1 LTPAG
6 EGDPRRGRAW
16 RSAPPVLLA
25 GTLVATLGLLPWLR
39 ATLEPPPGRAFVG
52 FFYYV
57 NDQYNYLS
65 FVQQAEDGAFFFENK
80 LRRERHP
87 AVLVNLEWWLV
98 GRLSAWL
105 GRRPVLAYRLVG
117 VAATFALLAAVDLWL
132 RRSGLP
138 AGHRLPAL
146 LLVALGG
153 GLGGALFAVAGWPI
167 HRCLDLSTGLFP
179 FVGILANA
187 HFLAGSALLVLSL
200 AAYASARGPASWA
213 GAGALGTAL
222 GLVRPYDLV
231 GLVAI
236 RGLGVALA
244 DPPRAWLGRL
254 LPLAGLLPV
263 AAYNYW
269 VFYRTE
275 AFAFY
280 ARAPYAFPPF
290 LDFVPALGPATLL
303 AATCLGAP
311 VSSDEA
317 RRARRHLV
325 AWAILGGLLV
335 LARPVHFSLQFL
347 VGIGVPVLALG
358 ALGLSRLR
366 PGWTLIATAALGT
379 TAIYAVFFFLLRPNP
394 YYFVPAE
401 RLEAARALRPFCRPG
416 DLALTPPDIGQYLAG
431 LTACRAWVSHEIAPE
446 HAERLALLNAFYT
459 SMTPAERAS
468 VLDRLAIQEVLLP
481 GDAGEVPGGW
491 LGEATP
497 FRRVAM
503 VGPEGARLSLYARR
517 PAPTSA

>member
-1 LTPAG
+1 MALSSDFAQRMQAGTRIEEAVSILDRTAVPALY
-6 EGDPRRGRAW
+6 W
-16 RSAPPVLLA
+16 RSANLGKWA
-25 GTLVATLGLLPWLR
+25 AAQGFATLLSYKDEIR
-39 ATLEPPPGRAFVG
+39 AVMT
-52 FFYYV
+52 
-57 NDQYNYLS
+57 
-65 FVQQAEDGAFFFENK
+65 
-80 LRRERHP
+80 
-87 AVLVNLEWWLV
+87 
-98 GRLSAWL
+98 
-105 GRRPVLAYRLVG
+105 
-117 VAATFALLAAVDLWL
+117 
-132 RRSGLP
+132 
-138 AGHRLPAL
+138 
-146 LLVALGG
+146 
-153 GLGGALFAVAGWPI
+153 
-167 HRCLDLSTGLFP
+167 RCLELD
-179 FVGILANA
+179 ANY
-187 HFLAGSALLVLSL
+187 FFAGPHR
-200 AAYASARGPASWA
+200 YFG
-213 GAGALGTAL
+213 
-222 GLVRPYDLV
+222 
-231 GLVAI
+231 
-236 RGLGVALA
+236 
-244 DPPRAWLGRL
+244 
-254 LPLAGLLPV
+254 
-263 AAYNYW
+263 
-269 VFYRTE
+269 
-275 AFAFY
+275 AFY

-468 VLDRLAIQEVLLP
+468 VLDRLGIQEVLLP

-503 VGPEGARLSLYARR
+503 VGPERARLSLYSRH
-517 PAPTSA
+517 PVPPSP